1 MRKIVWRSRGLQ
13 APALAGPRACR
24 PPGLLTPALAG
35 PVLRSDLKRA
45 WMGGSRRGGGGAIAT
60 LHSQYY
66 AQQAAGDGG
75 SRGRGSCACDDVI
88 QLDNNNGATRVSE
101 FRIVRDD
108 VIAHWRGVRCIV
120 GRFLSSECCVHRT
133 N

>member
-45 WMGGSRRGGGGAIAT
+45 WMGGSRRGGAIAT

-66 AQQAAGDGG
+66 AQQAEG
-75 SRGRGSCACDDVI
+75 
-88 QLDNNNGATRVSE
+88 E
-101 FRIVRDD
+101 
-108 VIAHWRGVRCIV
+108 GVRGGEKAV
-120 GRFLSSECCVHRT
+120 LVT
-133 N
+133 M